1 MVIET
6 ARPRPWQRRNAAP
19 ELCWPT
25 ILVMSLRHRVE
36 NDIPI
41 MLAEQSGQSTGVVA
55 DD

>member
-1 MVIET
+1 MGI
-6 ARPRPWQRRNAAP
+6 RN
-19 ELCWPT
+19 
-25 ILVMSLRHRVE
+25 RVE